1 MSSKHVELLKI
12 EPGDLVVGQPT
23 PCQICDADGQVLVE
37 IDTLIQSDMYKK
49 LLEQVGYFSIE
60 KMDPSQVVEPL
71 ELVEPKKA
79 TAPTKSVTSIKS
91 VQKPAQKPTETAK
104 PKETPAGP
112 KSTKPVKKPV
122 VFKGRVNP
130 FAEFDD
136 LSVQLETLFNQM
148 EFSKTQ
154 PAGSVERKIY
164 DIAAQIQGLVNYDAD
179 ALMGAVHLSDR
190 FEYHVHHPMQI
201 AILTELILS
210 RLKVSQDIRLSTL
223 AAALTSNLAMNPYQK
238 ALNQQKTPL
247 TDQQRKLI
255 RNHPLL
261 SARQLEEAGV
271 EDELWLQL
279 VEQHHEKLDGT
290 GYPGGLKG
298 AEIRREAL
306 ILALADVYSAMITPR
321 VYRGPI
327 KLTDSLRDLFTQRG
341 CKFDDKLTRLFINE
355 LGLYPPGI
363 YVRLDNGELA
373 VVVGRT
379 SDFKAPMVASIR
391 KPDGN
396 MHSSPRRHNSS
407 EAGYGVKY
415 VCDPSERV
423 RVDPSQL
430 WGFEALRVNIKVDLS
445 SVDAFMRGLR

>member
-1 MSSKHVELLKI
+1 MSSKHLELLKI
-12 EPGDLVVGQPT
+12 EPGDLEVGQPT
-23 PCQICDADGQVLVE
+23 PCQICDSGGQVLLEVGG
-37 IDTLIQSDMYKK
+37 LIQSEMYMK
-49 LLEQVGYFSIE
+49 LLVQVGYFASEKPPVAPVEVAKAIE
-60 KMDPSQVVEPL
+60 PFKPL
-71 ELVEPKKA
+71 EAIKPVETSQPNEPKAA
-79 TAPTKSVTSIKS
+79 TKKVIKS
-91 VQKPAQKPTETAK
+91 NQ
-104 PKETPAGP
+104 
-112 KSTKPVKKPV
+112 PVKKPV

-136 LSVQLETLFNQM
+136 LSMQLETLFNQL
-148 EFSKTQ
+148 EYSRAQ
-154 PAGSVERKIY
+154 PSGSVTRKIH
-164 DIAAQIQGLVNYDAD
+164 DIATHIQGLVAYDAD

-201 AILTELILS
+201 AILTELILD
-210 RLKVSQDIRLSTL
+210 RLKVSQDVRLSTL

-247 TDQQRKLI
+247 NDQQRKLVN
-255 RNHPLL
+255 NHPLL

-271 EDELWLQL
+271 EDELWLEL
-279 VEQHHEKLDGT
+279 VQQHHEKLDGS
-290 GYPGGLKG
+290 GYPLQIAGKQ
-298 AEIRREAL
+298 IRREAL

-327 KLTDSLRDLFTQRG
+327 KLTESLRDLFTQRG

-363 YVRLDNGELA
+363 YVRLENGELA

-379 SDFKAPMVASIR
+379 TDFKAPMVASI
-391 KPDGN
+391 KKSDGN
-396 MHSSPRRHNSS
+396 MHSSPRRHNSA
-407 EAGYGVKY
+407 EDGFAIRY

-430 WGFEALRVNIKVDLS
+430 WGFEALRVNIKIDLS

>member
-1 MSSKHVELLKI
+1 MSSKHVELLKV
-12 EPGDLVVGQPT
+12 ELGDLEVGQPT
-23 PCQICDADGQVLVE
+23 PCQICDSNGQALVE
-37 IDTLIQSDMYKK
+37 VGTIIQSEMYKK
-49 LLEQVGYFSIE
+49 LLEQVGFFYSEVE
-60 KMDPSQVVEPL
+60 KKVEPPKPL
-71 ELVEPKKA
+71 VPPEPVEP
-79 TAPTKSVTSIKS
+79 IKIKTNT
-91 VQKPAQKPTETAK
+91 KPA
-104 PKETPAGP
+104 
-112 KSTKPVKKPV
+112 KKPV

-136 LSVQLETLFNQM
+136 LSVQLETLFNQL
-148 EFSKTQ
+148 EFSRRQ
-154 PAGSVERKIY
+154 PTGSVERKIY
-164 DIAAQIQGLVNYDAD
+164 DIATQIQGLINYDAD

-201 AILTELILS
+201 AILTELILE
-210 RLKVSQDIRLSTL
+210 RLKVAQGIRLSTL
-223 AAALTSNLAMNPYQK
+223 AAALTSNLAMNPYQTS
-238 ALNQQKTPL
+238 LNQQKTPL
-247 TDQQRKLI
+247 NDQQRKLV

-261 SARQLEEAGV
+261 SAQQLEEAGV

-290 GYPGGLKG
+290 GYPMELSGKK
-298 AEIRREAL
+298 IRREAL

-327 KLTDSLRDLFTQRG
+327 KLTESLRDLFTQRG
-341 CKFDDKLTRLFINE
+341 SKFDDKLTRLFINE

-363 YVRLDNGELA
+363 YVRLENGELA

-379 SDFKAPMVASIR
+379 SDFKAPMVASIK

-396 MHSSPRRHNSS
+396 MHSSPRRHNSA
-407 EAGYGVKY
+407 EPGYGVKC
-415 VCDPSERV
+415 VSDPSERV

>member
-1 MSSKHVELLKI
+1 MSSKHVELLKL
-12 EPGDLVVGQPT
+12 EPGDLEVGQPT
-23 PCQICDADGQVLVE
+23 PCQICDADGQTLVE
-37 IDTLIQSDMYKK
+37 AGTLIQSDMYKK
-49 LLEQVGYFSIE
+49 LLEQVGYFSSGI
-60 KMDPSQVVEPL
+60 KKVKL
-71 ELVEPKKA
+71 AHFPKHK
-79 TAPTKSVTSIKS
+79 K
-91 VQKPAQKPTETAK
+91 
-104 PKETPAGP
+104 
-112 KSTKPVKKPV
+112 VKQPV

-136 LSVQLETLFNQM
+136 LSVQLETLFNDL
-148 EFSKTQ
+148 ELSRVQ

-164 DIAAQIQGLVNYDAD
+164 DIATQIQGLINYDAD

-201 AILTELILS
+201 AILTELILE
-210 RLKVSQDIRLSTL
+210 RLKVTQDVRLSTL

-238 ALNQQKTPL
+238 TLNQQTTPL
-247 TDQQRKLI
+247 TEQQRRLV

-271 EDELWLQL
+271 ENELWLQL
-279 VEQHHEKLDGT
+279 VEQHHEKLDGS
-290 GYPGGLKG
+290 GYPMELAG
-298 AEIRREAL
+298 EQIRREAL

-327 KLTDSLRDLFTQRG
+327 KLTESLRDLFTQRG
-341 CKFDDKLTRLFINE
+341 SKFDDKLTRLFINE

-363 YVRLDNGELA
+363 YVRLENGELA

-379 SDFKAPMVASIR
+379 SDFKAPMVASIK

-396 MHSSPRRHNSS
+396 MHSSPRRHNTK
-407 EAGYGVKY
+407 EPGFAIKY

>member
-1 MSSKHVELLKI
+1 MSSKYLNLLKI
-12 EPGDLVVGQPT
+12 ELGSLHLNKPAPW
-23 PCQICDADGQVLVE
+23 QICDSGGQLLLEKGE
-37 IDTLIQSDMYKK
+37 IIQSEEYKK
-49 LLEQVGYFSIE
+49 LLEQVGYFSE
-60 KMDPSQVVEPL
+60 
-71 ELVEPKKA
+71 ELK
-79 TAPTKSVTSIKS
+79 T
-91 VQKPAQKPTETAK
+91 
-104 PKETPAGP
+104 
-112 KSTKPVKKPV
+112 PVKQPVKQPV

-136 LSVQLETLFNQM
+136 LSVQLETLFNRL
-148 EFSKTQ
+148 ELSKAH
-154 PAGSVERKIY
+154 PPRHFMRKIY
-164 DIAAQIQGLVNYDAD
+164 DIAAQIQGLVYYDAD
-179 ALMGAVHLSDR
+179 ALMGAVHLSDS
-190 FEYHVHHPMQI
+190 FEYHIHHPMQI
-201 AILTELILS
+201 AILTELILE
-210 RLKVSQDIRLSTL
+210 RLKVSQAIRLSTL
-223 AAALTSNLAMNPYQK
+223 AAALTSNLSMNHYQK
-238 ALNQQKTPL
+238 VLDQQKTPL
-247 TDQQRKLI
+247 NEQQLRLVK
-255 RNHPLL
+255 NHPLL

-290 GYPGGLKG
+290 GYPRGLKG
-298 AEIRREAL
+298 TEIRREAL

-327 KLTDSLRDLFTQRG
+327 KLNESLRDLFTQRG
-341 CKFDDKLTRLFINE
+341 STFDDKLTRLFINE

-363 YVRLDNGELA
+363 YVRLENGELA

-379 SDFKAPMVASIR
+379 SDFKSPVVASIK

-407 EAGYGVKY
+407 EAGYAIKY
-415 VCDPSERV
+415 VCEPSERV